1 MKKLNKLF
9 AILVAMAMVLS
20 LTVISAFAA
29 ITDPDADPPTTPTIA
44 VTKNLQVAADL
55 SIDDVKGGVTV
66 TIHPTGAIGSATDT
80 VPTNDWTYT
89 YNFEQDTH
97 YANEE
102 LTDAA
107 TNGYSYT
114 TGEITP
120 AMLGLSTDNT
130 ETKPGIY
137 TFTVKESNYN
147 PSVQGVTLKTTDETS
162 KTFDLR
168 VKKSADG
175 TFQFVVAIGNNKYE
189 VKNGSTP
196 GDITG
201 NKLQFTN
208 TLFDLREGDSY
219 RNAAFKMKKTV
230 DDTAGIY
237 NNEAFNFDYYIT
249 IPAGATA
256 ADVVAVK
263 LDKDGQQ
270 VGEEF
275 TPVNLDGT
283 KNSISLAKDESVY
296 FKKIP
301 AGSKVAADENDPL
314 ASKNATD
321 KKAYVASNTGVALTT
336 LPTTGDPLAAEIE
349 NKSNEDNTFEG
360 VLHNSIPYIVLAL
373 VAIGGMVAYVVV
385 RRRNADEA

>member
-80 VPTNDWTYT
+80 VPADDWTHT
-89 YNFEQDTH
+89 YDFENDTH
-97 YANEE
+97 YPNAE

-107 TNGYSYT
+107 TNGYSFT

-130 ETKPGIY
+130 VTKPGIY
-137 TFTVKESNYN
+137 TFTVKESDYN

-219 RNAAFKMKKTV
+219 QNAAFKMKKTV

-270 VGEEF
+270 VGEKF
-275 TPVNLDGT
+275 TPANLDGT

-296 FKKIP
+296 FEKIP

-336 LPTTGDPLAAEIE
+336 LPTTGDPLVAEIQ

-360 VLHNSIPYIVLAL
+360 VLHNSLPYIVLAL